1 MGDQE
6 SPVRSPR
13 GVHRV
18 TPPPRSR
25 PLSWWWLLVL
35 VFALLAIALFA
46 KGTGG
51 PRAIGPSL
59 PPTPS
64 SAPVT
69 LSVSAH
75 PLGYSVPMEVRIP
88 ALSVRANII
97 RLGLEKDGTVQ
108 VPSNTVQVGWYDL
121 GPSPGQVGDAVLLG
135 HVDSYRGP
143 GVFFSLRTLK
153 SGQHVVVTRR
163 DGRTVTFS
171 VISVR
176 EYAKSAFPSQL
187 VYGNHGVSELVL
199 VTCGGPF
206 DHRTGH
212 YEANIVVTSL
222 LVS

>member
-1 MGDQE
+1 VSDHEVPGGGH
-6 SPVRSPR
+6 R

-51 PRAIGPSL
+51 PRAIVPSR
-59 PPTPS
+59 PPATN
-64 SAPVT
+64 ATPVT
-69 LSVSAH
+69 ATVSAR
-75 PLGYSVPMEVRIP
+75 PLGYSLPVTVRIP
-88 ALSVRANII
+88 ALSLHAHII
-97 RLGLEKDGTVQ
+97 RLGLAADGTVQ

-121 GPSPGQVGDAVLLG
+121 GPTPGQMGDAVLLG

-143 GVFFSLRTLK
+143 GVFFSLRTLT
-153 SGQHVVVTRR
+153 SGRHIEVTRR
-163 DGRTVTFS
+163 DGHTATFS

-176 EYAKSAFPSQL
+176 QYAKSAFPSQL

-206 DHRTGH
+206 DHRSGH

>member
-1 MGDQE
+1 
-6 SPVRSPR
+6 
-13 GVHRV
+13 
-18 TPPPRSR
+18 
-25 PLSWWWLLVL
+25 
-35 VFALLAIALFA
+35 
-46 KGTGG
+46 
-51 PRAIGPSL
+51 
-59 PPTPS
+59 
-64 SAPVT
+64 
-69 LSVSAH
+69 
-75 PLGYSVPMEVRIP
+75 MEVRIP